1 MNTLKQSE
9 QAPVPVNQPT
19 GWPSF
24 YLIPETI
31 TIPSQPAA
39 SNDPAYHPPALT
51 KLKPPP
57 ETRIERFIR
66 IEKEIFQEACADAWT
81 ALKQAGSDTVR
92 WFARWVIL
100 PMSVACALSMHLVS
114 PAELPM

>member
-1 MNTLKQSE
+1 MNTLNQSE

-19 GWPSF
+19 GWPRL

-31 TIPSQPAA
+31 YLPPQRPA
-39 SNDPAYHPPALT
+39 SNAPAYHPPALT
-51 KLKPPP
+51 KLKPPQ

-66 IEKEIFQEACADAWT
+66 IEKEIFQEACADTWA
-81 ALKQAGSDTVR
+81 ALKQAGRDTVR

-100 PMSVACALSMHLVS
+100 PMSVACALSIHIVS
-114 PAELPM
+114 PAELPL